1 MPLLFWLPIILLDG
15 MFAVAADDLQ
25 KLTSVQLQAFQSL
38 LATDP
43 SQRTPPI
50 TTSLTMSSFI
60 ASDLTDKR
68 AQGESVPVTDRA
80 WQRGAL
86 SSDTQSAIVDRR
98 GVAL

>member
-1 MPLLFWLPIILLDG
+1 MPFLFWLPIILLSG

-25 KLTSVQLQAFQSL
+25 KLTSVQLRALQSL
-38 LATDP
+38 LAVDL

-50 TTSLTMSSFI
+50 TTSLTRSLFI

-68 AQGESVPVTDRA
+68 AHCESVPVTDRA
-80 WQRGAL
+80 WQPGYR

-98 GVAL
+98 GAAL